1 MQLFS
6 SLFLASA
13 ATLAVAL
20 VPVALEDRSIRS
32 SCTTPDGK
40 GTCQKTSN
48 CKTQGFNLAGHCPH
62 DANDVQCC
70 VKKTCS
76 TSSGSGI
83 CLNTGDGCSGGA
95 FISGS
100 CPGDS
105 SIKCCVKGAKPPPP
119 THCTGPAIVAA
130 AESQKGIPYVFGGG
144 GCNGKSKGG
153 YDCSGLTQYSVCTAC
168 HFTIPRTAQTQYHS
182 SLGKHLPRAQAQ
194 AGDMLFWATN
204 GDCKNRV
211 AHVGIFVRKGIM
223 VNAAHTGTLV
233 REQAIWT
240 SSGGE
245 SICPDAVR
253 FWK

>member
-6 SLFLASA
+6 SLFLACA

-20 VPVALEDRSIRS
+20 VPVALEDRSIGS
-32 SCTTPDGK
+32 SCTTPVQCLTPWLLLNLTTPQDGK

-48 CKTQGFNLAGHCPH
+48 CKTQGFNLAGHCPN

-105 SIKCCVKGAKPPPP
+105 SIKVS
-119 THCTGPAIVAA
+119 
-130 AESQKGIPYVFGGG
+130 ESSFSVF
-144 GCNGKSKGG
+144 S
-153 YDCSGLTQYSVCTAC
+153 LT
-168 HFTIPRTAQTQYHS
+168 FS
-182 SLGKHLPRAQAQ
+182 S
-194 AGDMLFWATN
+194 N
-204 GDCKNRV
+204 
-211 AHVGIFVRKGIM
+211 
-223 VNAAHTGTLV
+223 
-233 REQAIWT
+233 
-240 SSGGE
+240 S
-245 SICPDAVR
+245 AV
-253 FWK
+253 